1 MGIDL
6 HNTHDSDHSL
16 FKGMGN
22 IINGIS
28 NTFLDSSDRDI
39 SMAWYQCVLGPYINT
54 LQEQH
59 RQSHNGPGPTVLTP
73 SPLQQRRTT
82 PKARAKLS
90 KLLVGS

>member
-22 IINGIS
+22 IIDGLS

-39 SMAWYQCVLGPYINT
+39 SMAWYQCVLIPYNR
-54 LQEQH
+54 EQD
-59 RQSHNGPGPTVLTP
+59 Q
-73 SPLQQRRTT
+73 
-82 PKARAKLS
+82 
-90 KLLVGS
+90 

>member
-22 IINGIS
+22 IIDGLS
-28 NTFLDSSDRDI
+28 NTFLDSSDIDI
-39 SMAWYQCVLGPYINT
+39 SMAWYQCVLIPYNR
-54 LQEQH
+54 EQDH
-59 RQSHNGPGPTVLTP
+59 ESHNGLGPTVLTP

-82 PKARAKLS
+82 PKA
-90 KLLVGS
+90 